1 MICPK
6 CNEDIILKDV
16 YCSLCG
22 FKIFHKESRQ
32 RFFFGEIYTDT
43 ERDTIGKIPGKHW
56 LPLIKGLTGGKS
68 ILVPKI
74 YLFVYSLIFFL
85 IPIMAINWFIKLIR

>member
-16 YCSLCG
+16 YCPLCG

-32 RFFFGEIYTDT
+32 RFFFGEIYSDK
-43 ERDTIGKIPGKHW
+43 ERNSIGKIKGKTW
-56 LPLIKGLTGGKS
+56 LPMIKGLTGGKN
-68 ILVPKI
+68 ILVSHKI
-74 YLFVYSLIFFL
+74 LYTYGSIFIIPIFFYL
-85 IPIMAINWFIKLIR
+85 ITIIIQ